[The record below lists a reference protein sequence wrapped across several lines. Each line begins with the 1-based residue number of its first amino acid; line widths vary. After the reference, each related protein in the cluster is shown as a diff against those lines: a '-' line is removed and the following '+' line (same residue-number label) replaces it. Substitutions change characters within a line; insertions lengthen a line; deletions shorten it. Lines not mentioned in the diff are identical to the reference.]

1 MTEDGRTDGGKAS
14 GHGSTD
20 VPVSDI
26 DALPLPYQTL
36 ASGRIEAVNRAWLDI
51 LGYERASVEGRQFE
65 ELLTPES
72 ASQFQAQL
80 PTLENRGRLSG
91 VELDIQ
97 HASGDLMTISLD
109 CQVEFDD
116 AEAETVHCQFYQ
128 VETGPDREKRQQ
140 TQWAKIDALHEVARE
155 MDETGSEQAVY
166 ATLIEASE
174 EILEFDIAI
183 ADAARDG
190 YLHTQAVSSDVPSEA
205 YFDRVPI
212 DDDSK
217 LGTTTY
223 RIGEPSLIRDLD
235 RADETDVE
243 NEFRSALTVP
253 IGEFGVFQAV
263 DREPGAFD
271 ETDLDLVELL
281 ISHVR
286 NALARLKHVET
297 LHRRTASLSRER
309 NRLAAVFEAIP
320 EPVAHVEYEAETPTV
335 VAVNSAFE
343 RTFGYESDAIEG
355 RSLNELIVPPD
366 HRESARKIDGT
377 AATERTVEREVIRRT
392 TEGDRTFRLRSSL
405 LDAGVN
411 TEALAIYVDLTDQK
425 EREQKLKRENERLE
439 RFASIVSHDL
449 RSPLTV
455 ASGRLDLAAETCKSD
470 HLAAVDEAIDRMDA
484 IIDDVL
490 TLTREG
496 RTVEPEEREAIELA
510 ELVPMCWET
519 VDAPAASLDVK
530 TTATVAADRG
540 RLRRAL
546 ENLFWNAVEHA
557 GDGVTVTVGD
567 LEDGFYVEDDGPG
580 IPEEDRETVFESGYT
595 TSRDGTGLGLDI
607 VADIVEAHGWT
618 VELGTG
624 TNGGARFEIRTGD

>member
-1 MTEDGRTDGGKAS
+1 MIDDSGEEGDRATNRKPSGTDLAS
-14 GHGSTD
+14 
-20 VPVSDI
+20 I
-26 DALPLPYQTL
+26 PLPYQILSKT
-36 ASGRIEAVNRAWLDI
+36 GTIQQVNRAWLDR
-51 LGYERASVEGRQFE
+51 LGYEREAVLGRPFVEFLTSESVDTFRDTASTFADR
-65 ELLTPES
+65 
-72 ASQFQAQL
+72 
-80 PTLENRGRLSG
+80 NRVSD
-91 VELDIQ
+91 VELTLR
-97 HASGDLMTISLD
+97 HAGGKGLTVRFEGQAKFENGDHTS
-109 CQVEFDD
+109 
-116 AEAETVHCQFYQ
+116 THCQFH
-128 VETGPDREKRQQ
+128 EIEAERERRLQNHQ
-140 TQWAKIDALHEVARE
+140 SKIEVLHEVA
-155 MDETGSEQAVY
+155 MDMQA
-166 ATLIEASE
+166 AASE
-174 EILEFDIAI
+174 AEVFRALVEAAEDILQFDIAI
-183 ADAARDG
+183 ADVAEDG
-190 YLHTQAVSSDVPSEA
+190 YLLTQAVSSDVPVDA

-212 DDDSK
+212 DDESK
-217 LGTTTY
+217 LGTRTY
-223 RIGEPSLIRDLD
+223 RSGESSLVRDLD
-235 RADETDVE
+235 RSDATEVE

-253 IGEFGVFQAV
+253 IGEYGVFQAV
-263 DREPGAFD
+263 DRDPGAFD
-271 ETDLDLVELL
+271 ETDLDLAELL
-281 ISHVR
+281 VSHVR
-286 NALARLKHVET
+286 NALARLEHVET
-297 LHRRTASLSRER
+297 LRHRTASLSRER

-343 RTFGYESDAIEG
+343 RTFGYESAAIEG

-377 AATERTVEREVIRRT
+377 AATERTVEREVVRRT

-405 LDAGVN
+405 LDAGVR

-455 ASGRLDLAAETCKSD
+455 ASGRLDLAAETCASD

-519 VDAPAASLDVK
+519 VDAPAASLAVK

>member
-1 MTEDGRTDGGKAS
+1 MRDNCGEEGDRATNRKPSGSDLAS
-14 GHGSTD
+14 
-20 VPVSDI
+20 I
-26 DALPLPYQTL
+26 PLPYQILSKT
-36 ASGRIEAVNRAWLDI
+36 GTIQQVNRAWLDR
-51 LGYERASVEGRQFE
+51 LGYEREAVIGRPFVEFLMPDSVETFRDAF
-65 ELLTPES
+65 S
-72 ASQFQAQL
+72 
-80 PTLENRGRLSG
+80 TLADRDQVAD
-91 VELDIQ
+91 VELTLR
-97 HASGDLMTISLD
+97 HAGGKG
-109 CQVEFDD
+109 F
-116 AEAETVHCQFYQ
+116 TVRFEGRAKYVNGEHTDTHCQFHEIQ
-128 VETGPDREKRQQ
+128 AERDRRLQNHQ
-140 TQWAKIDALHEVARE
+140 SKIEVLHEVA
-155 MDETGSEQAVY
+155 MDMQA
-166 ATLIEASE
+166 AASE
-174 EILEFDIAI
+174 AEVFRALVEAAEDILQFDIAI
-183 ADAARDG
+183 ADVAEDG
-190 YLHTQAVSSDVPSEA
+190 YLLTQAVSSDVPVDA

-212 DDDSK
+212 DDESK
-217 LGTTTY
+217 LGTRTY
-223 RIGEPSLIRDLD
+223 RSGESSLVRDLD
-235 RADETDVE
+235 QSDATEVE

-253 IGEFGVFQAV
+253 IGEYGVFQAV

-271 ETDLDLVELL
+271 ETDLDLAELL
-281 ISHVR
+281 VSHVR
-286 NALARLKHVET
+286 NALARLEHVET
-297 LHRRTASLSRER
+297 LRHRTASLSRER

-411 TEALAIYVDLTDQK
+411 TEALAIYVDLTEQK

-455 ASGRLDLAAETCKSD
+455 ASGRLDLAAETCASD

-530 TTATVAADRG
+530 TAATVAADRG

-557 GDGVTVTVGD
+557 GSEVTVTVGD

-618 VELGTG
+618 VELRTG
-624 TNGGARFEIRTGD
+624 TNGGARFEVRTDD